1 MPVCPE
7 WLSEAARA
15 KWFELIPQ
23 LQAVSEGLLSSVDVH
38 ILARY
43 CTLWVL
49 WQKAR
54 GFIEK
59 HGETVVDIRGHAKLR
74 PEVSLLLRYARELLR
89 IEAEFGM
96 TPKDRARLTGRQKPE
111 PKSGKARFFRLPI
124 QGKPDL

>member
-54 GFIEK
+54 ENIEK
-59 HGETVVDIRGHAKLR
+59 HGETIAVKDCVKLR
-74 PEVSLLLRYARELLR
+74 PQAGLLLRYSRELLR
-89 IEAEFGM
+89 IETEFGM

-111 PKSGKARFFRLPI
+111 PRSGKARFFRIPI
-124 QGKPDL
+124 QGKPDF